1 MVTMILR
8 AEKPPKGIV
17 LVIKTAS
24 NFLQDHF
31 VCIMIEIKDSINT
44 SY

>member
-1 MVTMILR
+1 MVIMILR

-24 NFLQDHF
+24 NFMQDF